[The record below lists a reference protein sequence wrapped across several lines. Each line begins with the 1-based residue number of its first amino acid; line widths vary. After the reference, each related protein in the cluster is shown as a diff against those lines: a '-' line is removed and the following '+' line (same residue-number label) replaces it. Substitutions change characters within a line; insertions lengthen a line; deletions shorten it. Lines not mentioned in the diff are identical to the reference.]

1 MAKFALALHRF
12 LYRPGRVFLACFCLG
27 LLSLFS
33 NGTFMQLY
41 KLERDRETLVSQ
53 IVKAQQDIAEL
64 DRQLK
69 LAKDPAFIEKQAL
82 DRYDLIDENDLMFV
96 FADDAS

>member
-1 MAKFALALHRF
+1 
-12 LYRPGRVFLACFCLG
+12 
-27 LLSLFS
+27 
-33 NGTFMQLY
+33 MQLY